1 LTAAHPT
8 IKGPDFDR
16 LKRVVTNGGNI
27 LELCAENARSRNLS
41 ASASLRSRERSIVMF
56 DQQYPHLAAWV
67 LGGDAWIELG
77 QDEMSHSMVR
87 ILDIGGLIW
96 ESDERYE
103 NVAQALAAA
112 ETALAEWSEENL

>member
-1 LTAAHPT
+1 
-8 IKGPDFDR
+8 
-16 LKRVVTNGGNI
+16 
-27 LELCAENARSRNLS
+27 
-41 ASASLRSRERSIVMF
+41 MF
-56 DQQYPHLAAWV
+56 DQQYPHLAAWI

-103 NVAQALAAA
+103 TVAQALAAA
-112 ETALAEWSEENL
+112 EKALAEWSEENP

>member
-1 LTAAHPT
+1 
-8 IKGPDFDR
+8 
-16 LKRVVTNGGNI
+16 
-27 LELCAENARSRNLS
+27 
-41 ASASLRSRERSIVMF
+41 MF
-56 DQQYPHLAAWV
+56 DQQYPHLAAWI

-103 NVAQALAAA
+103 TVAQALAAA

>member
-1 LTAAHPT
+1 
-8 IKGPDFDR
+8 
-16 LKRVVTNGGNI
+16 
-27 LELCAENARSRNLS
+27 
-41 ASASLRSRERSIVMF
+41 MF
-56 DQQYPHLAAWV
+56 DQQYPHLAAWI

-103 NVAQALAAA
+103 TVAQALADA
-112 ETALAEWSEENL
+112 EMALAEWSEENL

>member
-1 LTAAHPT
+1 
-8 IKGPDFDR
+8 
-16 LKRVVTNGGNI
+16 
-27 LELCAENARSRNLS
+27 
-41 ASASLRSRERSIVMF
+41 MF